1 MARQNTAP
9 RSRQEFG
16 RGDARLDG
24 WNSAPRRQVD
34 NRAGDLSK
42 LGMVRNSSSTG
53 LGPQLSQFNSTRSS
67 SRRGNAAGNI
77 LTRDGSGQSSRGTTG
92 AATPLSVTS
101 TNSFEYV
108 FLLNKLMIVY
118 SGTSQRRRTII
129 LPRESRV
136 SSLLMTKFPTVATTP
151 SLPSSLFHPLHQS
164 LISLSSGTITGKSL
178 SKTRS
183 I

>member
-1 MARQNTAP
+1 MILPHFNLQAPQNRLFAP
-9 RSRQEFG
+9 SPIYFG
-16 RGDARLDG
+16 EKWVTPIVL
-24 WNSAPRRQVD
+24 NFEVAP
-34 NRAGDLSK
+34 
-42 LGMVRNSSSTG
+42 
-53 LGPQLSQFNSTRSS
+53 
-67 SRRGNAAGNI
+67 
-77 LTRDGSGQSSRGTTG
+77 TRDGSGQSSRGTTG

-108 FLLNKLMIVY
+108 FLFNKLMIVY

-151 SLPSSLFHPLHQS
+151 SLSSSLFHPLHQS